1 MASKASKLQM
11 GAKKTGMGLF
21 ADMSP
26 LALTNQGNNSLL
38 PKETIPTVEKEEKH
52 EPVKEVVKEPE
63 IKAPEVPAE
72 SVKPV
77 IEEKPEEP
85 EKVTSKINKSEKPVS
100 KAKDKP
106 ASRYEKDKFLLLDI
120 RGYRDYVEHMAKA
133 ANTSA
138 TKYIRSLI
146 EQDMEQNMDIYEAHK
161 ELERRLMNRAKRS

>member
-1 MASKASKLQM
+1 MASKASKLQI

-26 LALTNQGNNSLL
+26 LALTNMDNNSLL
-38 PKETIPTVEKEEKH
+38 AKEVATTEETPKQP
-52 EPVKEVVKEPE
+52 EPVNKVVKEPE
-63 IKAPEVPAE
+63 IKVPEPPAE
-72 SVKPV
+72 KVEPV
-77 IEEKPEEP
+77 IVEKKPQEEK
-85 EKVTSKINKSEKPVS
+85 VISKINKEEKPAQ
-100 KAKDKP
+100 KAKEKP